1 MHFHRVARRA
11 FFAPSHQLAAGLG
24 VAIATVALRGGAAL
38 TDGTRSAYAVAF
50 VALGALCLFTTVG
63 ALRLHPAAGDA
74 VRAVVPGQSG
84 VTQSTVSD
92 SRKSE

>member
-1 MHFHRVARRA
+1 VA
-11 FFAPSHQLAAGLG
+11 
-24 VAIATVALRGGAAL
+24 VTTVALRGGAAL

-50 VALGALCLFTTVG
+50 VVLGVLCLVPTAG

-74 VRAVVPGQSG
+74 ARTVVPAQGR

-92 SRKSE
+92 SRKSD